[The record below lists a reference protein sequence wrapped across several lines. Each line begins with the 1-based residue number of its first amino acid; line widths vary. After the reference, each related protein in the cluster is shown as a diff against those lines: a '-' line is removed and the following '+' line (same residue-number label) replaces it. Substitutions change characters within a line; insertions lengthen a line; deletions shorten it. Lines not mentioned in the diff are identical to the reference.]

1 MDQRNN
7 FLKLNPSLLILLA
20 IIIPISWPLF
30 WDGFFSFH
38 DETRMVDVYQM
49 IRAFQTQGFPP
60 RFAPDVNFG
69 LGHPFFNFYYHLPY
83 YLTSLFIFLGF
94 AMTTSLKLVMFVNIL
109 AATFGFYLLAKR
121 HLSEQAALIGAA
133 LYVYS
138 PYLAVDLYVRG
149 SIGELTLYGL
159 IPWGLLA
166 INLLVSKTS
175 LKNFIFAS
183 ILIALLALA
192 HNILNIFIYPL
203 IFLYGLVLILT
214 QKKIKKIWFLILA
227 FIFGSLLSSYYLI
240 PALVERQFISN
251 YEQIKFE
258 DHFPFIKQLIIPHW
272 GYGTSHWGPG
282 DDMSFQIGI
291 AGLIAVL
298 AVLILFKFLKKPIK
312 SLTVYFLLIFGFFV
326 FLMNQR
332 STLIWSLH
340 PILRYVQFPWR
351 MLLFTSFTASFLGAI
366 AADFI
371 LTKINKNKVYIF
383 TAIVIFI
390 IALLSIGYFK
400 PSQFKDISDERY
412 LQLYFANRTLKGSGE
427 REGLSK
433 EYLNFTEDFIPPTIY
448 QKKRLGDLPKTW
460 VESKYPASI
469 DYTRENL
476 SYDIDVNTP
485 KQNALIIYATYFPGW
500 TAQVDEKRVPV
511 YPLSEYGLAAVDIEK
526 GSHKVKIE
534 FKDTTIR
541 TVANVISL
549 SSMILLGGF
558 LLVGFKK
565 NK

>member
-7 FLKLNPSLLILLA
+7 FFRLSPNFLILLA
-20 IIIPISWPLF
+20 IIVPISWPLF

-94 AMTTSLKLVMFVNIL
+94 AMTTSLKLVMFLNIL
-109 AATFGFYLLAKR
+109 AATSGFYLLARK
-121 HLSEQAALIGAA
+121 HVSKHAALIGAA
-133 LYVYS
+133 LYIYS

-175 LKNFIFAS
+175 LKNLHLAS

-192 HNILNIFIYPL
+192 HNILNIFVYPL
-203 IFLYGLVLILT
+203 IFLYGLVLIII
-214 QKKIKKIWFLILA
+214 QKKIYKIYVLVLA
-227 FIFGSLLSSYYLI
+227 FIFGAALSSYYLI

-282 DDMSFQIGI
+282 DDLSFQIGI
-291 AGLIAVL
+291 ANLVSVL
-298 AVLILFKFLKKPIK
+298 AVLIIFRFLKKPIK
-312 SLTVYFLLIFGFFV
+312 SLTVYLLLIFGFFV

-332 STLIWSLH
+332 STPIWSLH

-351 MLLFTSFTASFLGAI
+351 MLLFTSLITSFLGTI
-366 AADFI
+366 ASDFI
-371 LTKINKNKVYIF
+371 LTKIDKRKIYIF
-383 TAIVIFI
+383 TVIVIFI
-390 IALLSIGYFK
+390 ITSLSVWYFK

-412 LQLYFANRTLKGSGE
+412 LELYFANRTLRGGE
-427 REGLSK
+427 RAHLSK

-448 QKKRLGDLPKTW
+448 QKKRLGALPKNW

-469 DYTRENL
+469 KYAKENL
-476 SYDIDVNTP
+476 SYNIDINTP
-485 KQNALIIYATYFPGW
+485 KKNTLIIYSGYFPGW
-500 TAQVDEKRVPV
+500 TAQVDGKEVPL
-511 YPLSEYGLAAVDIEK
+511 YPLSEYGLTALDIET
-526 GSHKVKIE
+526 GTHKVKIE
-534 FKDTTIR
+534 FKDTIIR
-541 TVANVISL
+541 RIANSISL
-549 SSMILLGGF
+549 LSIILLGGILF
-558 LLVGFKK
+558 TGFRK